1 MNYSFNLGVAVSSLL
16 ICIVN
21 LIYTFIMGRTDKV
34 QNKLFICILCILSI
48 NSITGIASAVIG
60 LYPDRVAD
68 PEYASEVSRY
78 AYFVTHTA
86 LCPVFYYYVSRIS
99 LVSTRLGNWKVALLS
114 LPFFVTELMALINPL
129 THWVWSRELNLEFRR
144 EWGEILIY
152 IAAALYYVMALIVF
166 TRSWTYIAGKR
177 KVAIVFSFVL
187 VAAGVFVQLL
197 DKNLKVEVLAESI
210 GFTGAMMAVEN
221 EDDRIDFGTMF
232 YNRIALSYDV
242 GGCMKHHRKLS
253 VIVLRINNYEVIN
266 RLAGNEETNVLSDIL
281 SGFLTSLVKRY
292 YVYVPNDSTFVMTL
306 YDKPGKEVD
315 QLVDKLSARMEE
327 PWEYQDFSIQ
337 ISSTILVTQMPE
349 QIREVSELFYMI
361 DFPVPQ
367 KELKPVMKE
376 HDLDYIMRRQAV
388 EKAIIRGFTD
398 NSFEVYF
405 QPTYH
410 IDGRIHGAEALT
422 RMNDKE
428 LGRIFPDEFIPVAEQ
443 TGMIDDLDDYVL
455 EEVCKFIRSGIPQ
468 KYGVVNINVNLSVL
482 QCMKPGF
489 IRNINRIVEQYG
501 IKKRSIN
508 FEITES
514 IAADDYRILSKVI
527 KQLKD
532 DGYLFSM
539 DDYGTGYSNVSA
551 IFSLNLDVIKIDK
564 SILWGAEKSKLGM
577 IVLENTIRMIRQMG
591 KKILVEGVETKEQ
604 IELLRKLGVDYLQ
617 GFYFSKPI
625 PKDEFIQL
633 IEKDARIH
641 RV

>member
-21 LIYTFIMGRTDKV
+21 LIYTLIMGRTDKV

-129 THWVWSRELNLEFRR
+129 THWVWSRGLNLEFRR

-221 EDDRIDFGTMF
+221 EDDRINFGTMF

-292 YVYVPNDSTFVMTL
+292 YIYMPNDSTFVMTL
-306 YDKPGKEVD
+306 YDKHKREVD

-361 DFPVPQ
+361 DSPVPQ
-367 KELKPVMKE
+367 KELKPVMNE

-388 EKAIIRGFTD
+388 EKAITRGFTD
-398 NSFEVYF
+398 NSFEVYY

-428 LGRIFPDEFIPVAEQ
+428 LGRIFPDEFIPVAER

>member
-361 DFPVPQ
+361 DSPVPQ

-468 KYGVVNINVNLSVL
+468 KYGIVNINVNLSVL

>member
-489 IRNINRIVEQYG
+489 IRNINR
-501 IKKRSIN
+501 
-508 FEITES
+508 
-514 IAADDYRILSKVI
+514 
-527 KQLKD
+527 
-532 DGYLFSM
+532 
-539 DDYGTGYSNVSA
+539 
-551 IFSLNLDVIKIDK
+551 
-564 SILWGAEKSKLGM
+564 GA
-577 IVLENTIRMIRQMG
+577 VRN
-591 KKILVEGVETKEQ
+591 
-604 IELLRKLGVDYLQ
+604 
-617 GFYFSKPI
+617 
-625 PKDEFIQL
+625 
-633 IEKDARIH
+633 
-641 RV
+641 

>member
-1 MNYSFNLGVAVSSLL
+1 LNYSFNLGIAVSSLL

-21 LIYTFIMGRTDKV
+21 LIYTFILGRTDKV
-34 QNKLFICILCILSI
+34 QNKLFVCILCILSI
-48 NSITGIASAVIG
+48 NSITGIISAVLGMNPNI
-60 LYPDRVAD
+60 VEN
-68 PEYASEVSRY
+68 PEYASQISRY

-86 LCPVFYYYVSRIS
+86 LSPVFYYYVSRIS
-99 LVSTRLGNWKVALLS
+99 LVSTRLDNRKVLLLS
-114 LPFFVTELMALINPL
+114 MPFFITELMALTNPL
-129 THWVWSRELNLEFRR
+129 THWVWTSGENMTFHR
-144 EWGEILIY
+144 EWGETLIY
-152 IAAALYYVMALIVF
+152 FAGAFYYVMALVIF
-166 TRSWTYIAGKR
+166 SRSWTFIAGKR
-177 KVAIVFSFVL
+177 KIAIVFSFIL
-187 VAAGVFVQLL
+187 VAAGLLVQLL
-197 DKNLKVEVLAESI
+197 NQNLKVEVLAEAI

-232 YNRIALSYDV
+232 YNRIALNYDIS
-242 GGCMKHHRKLS
+242 GCVKHHRRIS
-253 VIVLRINNYEVIN
+253 VIVLRVNNYDVIN
-266 RLAGNEETNVLSDIL
+266 RLAGNEGTNVLSDIM
-281 SGFLTSLVKRY
+281 SGFLTSLVKRFY
-292 YVYVPNDSTFVMTL
+292 IYVPNDNTFVLTL
-306 YDKPGKEVD
+306 YDRQPKEVD
-315 QLVDKLSARMEE
+315 QLVQKLSERMEE
-327 PWEYQDFSIQ
+327 PWEYKDFSIQ
-337 ISSTILVTQMPE
+337 ISSTILVTRMPE
-349 QIREVSELFYMI
+349 QIKEASELFYMI
-361 DFPVPQ
+361 DSPVPP
-367 KELKPVMKE
+367 KVVKPVMKE

-388 EKAIIRGFTD
+388 EKAITRGFAE
-398 NSFEVYF
+398 NSFEVYY

-410 IDGRIHGAEALT
+410 LDGRIHGAEALT

-443 TGMIDDLDDYVL
+443 TGMIDDLDDFVL
-455 EEVCKFIRSGIPQ
+455 EEVCKFIKSGIPQ

-489 IRNINRIVEQYG
+489 IKNINRIVDQYG

-551 IFSLNLDVIKIDK
+551 VFSLNLDVVKIDK
-564 SILWGAEKSKLGM
+564 SILWGAEKSKMGM
-577 IVLENTIRMIRQMG
+577 IILENTIRMIRQME

-633 IEKDARIH
+633 IEKEG
-641 RV
+641 RVLRV

>member
-292 YVYVPNDSTFVMTL
+292 YIYVPNDSTFVMTL
-306 YDKPGKEVD
+306 YDTPGKEVD

-633 IEKDARIH
+633 IEKDAGIH

>member
-129 THWVWSRELNLEFRR
+129 THWVWSKGLNLEFRR

-242 GGCMKHHRKLS
+242 GGCMKNHRKLS

-292 YVYVPNDSTFVMTL
+292 YIYVPNDSTFVMTL
-306 YDKPGKEVD
+306 YDTPGKEVD

-361 DFPVPQ
+361 DSPVPQ

-398 NSFEVYF
+398 NSFEVYY

-577 IVLENTIRMIRQMG
+577 IVLENTIRMIRQME

>member
-99 LVSTRLGNWKVALLS
+99 LVSTGLGNWKVALLS

-129 THWVWSRELNLEFRR
+129 THWVWSKGLNLEFRR

-292 YVYVPNDSTFVMTL
+292 YIYVPNDSTFVMTL
-306 YDKPGKEVD
+306 YDTPGKEVD

-361 DFPVPQ
+361 DSPVPQ

-577 IVLENTIRMIRQMG
+577 IVLENTIRMIRQME

>member
-114 LPFFVTELMALINPL
+114 LPFFVTELLALINPL
-129 THWVWSRELNLEFRR
+129 THWVWSKDLNLEFRR

-166 TRSWTYIAGKR
+166 TRSWTFIAGKR

-187 VAAGVFVQLL
+187 VVVGVFVQLL
-197 DKNLKVEVLAESI
+197 NKNLKVEVLAEAI

-292 YVYVPNDSTFVMTL
+292 YIYVPNDSTFVMTL
-306 YDKPGKEVD
+306 YDKPRKEVD
-315 QLVDKLSARMEE
+315 QLVDKLAARMEE

-361 DFPVPQ
+361 DSPVPQ

-388 EKAIIRGFTD
+388 EKAITRGFTD
-398 NSFEVYF
+398 NSFEVYY

-489 IRNINRIVEQYG
+489 IRNINQIVEQYG

-551 IFSLNLDVIKIDK
+551 VFSLNLDVVKIDK

-577 IVLENTIRMIRQMG
+577 IILENTIRMIRQME

>member
-625 PKDEFIQL
+625 PKDEFILL

>member
-641 RV
+641 RM

>member
-34 QNKLFICILCILSI
+34 QNKLFICMLCILSI

-114 LPFFVTELMALINPL
+114 LPFFVTELLALINPL
-129 THWVWSRELNLEFRR
+129 THWVWSKDLNLEFRR

-166 TRSWTYIAGKR
+166 TRSWTFIAGKR

-187 VAAGVFVQLL
+187 VVVGVFVQLL
-197 DKNLKVEVLAESI
+197 NKNLKVEVLAESI

-292 YVYVPNDSTFVMTL
+292 YIYVPNDSTFVMTL
-306 YDKPGKEVD
+306 YDKHKREVD

-361 DFPVPQ
+361 DSPVPQ

-388 EKAIIRGFTD
+388 EKAITRGFTD
-398 NSFEVYF
+398 NSFEVYY

-551 IFSLNLDVIKIDK
+551 VFSLNLDVVKIDK

-577 IVLENTIRMIRQMG
+577 IILENTIRMIRQME

>member
-292 YVYVPNDSTFVMTL
+292 YIYVPNDSTFVMTL
-306 YDKPGKEVD
+306 YDTPGKEVD

-361 DFPVPQ
+361 DSPVPQ

-633 IEKDARIH
+633 IEKLLFTG
-641 RV
+641 